1 MSVLR
6 NLEQAYEVASAKYL
20 SLMASLGD
28 QGDDVQSYSVDGQS
42 YTRHDVLSKLKE
54 LQETMRNLKE
64 MIALEAGPYEIH
76 SYGF

>member
-20 SLMASLGD
+20 SLMASLED
-28 QGDDVQSYSVDGQS
+28 QGDDVMSYSVDGQS

-54 LQETMRNLKE
+54 LQETMRSLKE